1 MTITR
6 DIIRVFY
13 HTIMAV
19 CSTVYIHLYWGSQKT
34 ESIILGSC
42 FCWNHLQLGNSH
54 IISMIPGSGH
64 SLYPVLAPESSFW
77 KGLRVMTYEYVY
89 CLLLLHNQLI
99 SRLVPNLKILVFIP
113 TPRTHKKRRSQP
125 VYPFLEHLN
134 R

>member
-42 FCWNHLQLGNSH
+42 FCWDHLQLGNSH
-54 IISMIPGSGH
+54 IVSMTIAIILKFLIRENQIKSG
-64 SLYPVLAPESSFW
+64 
-77 KGLRVMTYEYVY
+77 K
-89 CLLLLHNQLI
+89 NQGI
-99 SRLVPNLKILVFIP
+99 
-113 TPRTHKKRRSQP
+113 
-125 VYPFLEHLN
+125 
-134 R
+134 

>member
-42 FCWNHLQLGNSH
+42 FCWDHLQLGNSH
-54 IISMIPGSGH
+54 IVTFGSMIPGSGH
-64 SLYPVLAPESSFW
+64 SLYPVLAPGSSFW

-99 SRLVPNLKILVFIP
+99 SRLVPNLKILIFIP
-113 TPRTHKKRRSQP
+113 TP
-125 VYPFLEHLN
+125 
-134 R
+134 

>member
-42 FCWNHLQLGNSH
+42 FCWDHLLGNSH
-54 IISMIPGSGH
+54 IVTFCSMILGSGH
-64 SLYPVLAPESSFW
+64 SLYPVLAPGSSFW
-77 KGLRVMTYEYVY
+77 KGLRVMTFEYVY
-89 CLLLLHNQLI
+89 CLLLLHNQLL

-113 TPRTHKKRRSQP
+113 TP
-125 VYPFLEHLN
+125 
-134 R
+134 

>member
-42 FCWNHLQLGNSH
+42 FCWDYLQLGNSH
-54 IISMIPGSGH
+54 IVSMIPGSGH
-64 SLYPVLAPESSFW
+64 SLYHVLAPGSSFW
-77 KGLRVMTYEYVY
+77 KGLRVMAGAIAIILRFLIRE
-89 CLLLLHNQLI
+89 NQI
-99 SRLVPNLKILVFIP
+99 KSGKNQGI
-113 TPRTHKKRRSQP
+113 
-125 VYPFLEHLN
+125 
-134 R
+134 